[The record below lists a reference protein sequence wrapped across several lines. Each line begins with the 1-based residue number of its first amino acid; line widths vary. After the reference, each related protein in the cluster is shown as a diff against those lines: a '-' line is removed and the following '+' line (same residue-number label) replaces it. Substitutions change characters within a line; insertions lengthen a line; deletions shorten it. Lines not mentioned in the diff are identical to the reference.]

1 MRNACIN
8 SYNKFYGVDS
18 RLKAKQKGRNQ
29 DINVKEMN
37 NYIEIKKRLEQQK
50 QKLEN
55 ANKQTKKLDNSSKGI
70 IELLDNLKPMPF
82 NKNNSQISNEN
93 IENIK
98 DYIKDVT
105 DVTQTVRSVN
115 DLNMSIKDF
124 EHATSKI
131 ENENYSLKEQI
142 KLKDDDIK
150 ELKDELSAKDKAIIK
165 LSSALEKAKTELSK
179 FKGFWKSLIK
189 RFQMK
194 IFDEKYYDIPEDKR
208 SYTLVAEDLEKSGIF
223 DNNDSDIVHNPT
235 RKVLTNDELAEIQA
249 KKGKKK
255 NDYNL
260 N

>member
-1 MRNACIN
+1 MVLEMKI
-8 SYNKFYGVDS
+8 
-18 RLKAKQKGRNQ
+18 
-29 DINVKEMN
+29 IKEELRFEEN
-37 NYIEIKKRLEQQK
+37 LKKRLEQQK

-115 DLNMSIKDF
+115 DLNMSIKEF

-131 ENENYSLKEQI
+131 ESENYSLKE
-142 KLKDDDIK
+142 KT
-150 ELKDELSAKDKAIIK
+150 IIK
-165 LSSALEKAKTELSK
+165 LSNALEKSKTELCK

-235 RKVLTNDELAEIQA
+235 RKVLTNEELAEIQA